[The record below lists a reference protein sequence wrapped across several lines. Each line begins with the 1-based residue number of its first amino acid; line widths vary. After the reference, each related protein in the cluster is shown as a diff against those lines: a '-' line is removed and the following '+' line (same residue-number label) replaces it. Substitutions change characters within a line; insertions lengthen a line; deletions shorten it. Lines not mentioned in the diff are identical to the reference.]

1 MACKP
6 WTGIPIK
13 GLIHPLMRR
22 ISVAMWQLELKELR
36 INLSENV
43 RMLRGAQ
50 GLSQE
55 KLAFEA
61 GVDRTLVSKI
71 ERTIANPT
79 LEVLTKLAVV
89 LGVPVARLLK
99 P

>member
-1 MACKP
+1 
-6 WTGIPIK
+6 
-13 GLIHPLMRR
+13 
-22 ISVAMWQLELKELR
+22 MWQSELKELK

-43 RMLRGAQ
+43 RVLRGSQ

-55 KLAFEA
+55 QLAFEA
-61 GVDRTLVSKI
+61 DVDRTLVSKI

>member
-1 MACKP
+1 MGRKS
-6 WTGIPIK
+6 I
-13 GLIHPLMRR
+13 
-22 ISVAMWQLELKELR
+22 AMWQSELKELK

-43 RMLRGAQ
+43 RVLRGSQ

-55 KLAFEA
+55 QLAFEA
-61 GVDRTLVSKI
+61 SVDRTLVSKI

>member
-1 MACKP
+1 
-6 WTGIPIK
+6 
-13 GLIHPLMRR
+13 
-22 ISVAMWQLELKELR
+22 MWQSELKELK

-43 RMLRGAQ
+43 RVLRGSQ

-55 KLAFEA
+55 QLAFEA
-61 GVDRTLVSKI
+61 SVDRTLVSKI

-89 LGVPVARLLK
+89 LEIGRAHV
-99 P
+99 

>member
-6 WTGIPIK
+6 WTEIPIK
-13 GLIHPLMRR
+13 GLIQLQMERR
-22 ISVAMWQLELKELR
+22 SIAMWQSELEDLK

-43 RMLRGAQ
+43 RLLRGSLR
-50 GLSQE
+50 LSQE
-55 KLAFEA
+55 QLAFEA

>member
-1 MACKP
+1 
-6 WTGIPIK
+6 
-13 GLIHPLMRR
+13 
-22 ISVAMWQLELKELR
+22 MWQSELKELK

-43 RMLRGAQ
+43 RVLRGSK

-55 KLAFEA
+55 QLAFEA

>member
-1 MACKP
+1 
-6 WTGIPIK
+6 
-13 GLIHPLMRR
+13 
-22 ISVAMWQLELKELR
+22 MWQSELKELK

-43 RMLRGAQ
+43 RVLRGSQ

-55 KLAFEA
+55 QLAFEA
-61 GVDRTLVSKI
+61 DVDRTLVSKI

-99 P
+99 R

>member
-1 MACKP
+1 
-6 WTGIPIK
+6 
-13 GLIHPLMRR
+13 
-22 ISVAMWQLELKELR
+22 MWQSELKELK

-43 RMLRGAQ
+43 RVLRGSQ

-55 KLAFEA
+55 QLAFEA
-61 GVDRTLVSKI
+61 SVDRTLVSKI

>member
-1 MACKP
+1 
-6 WTGIPIK
+6 
-13 GLIHPLMRR
+13 
-22 ISVAMWQLELKELR
+22 MWQLELKELR